1 MLKKQQQSRLFSR
14 AMAIVAVFVAFNLA
28 LANRAEANYLYY
40 NADTQL
46 NSFNKSVYV
55 PALYFGATNGIFSY
69 YNGTVGSYVNPANDT
84 FSIFDNGSAAQ
95 NLRVWKGGS
104 DYLGINNNSI
114 QRYNNQALFIN
125 PSGGN
130 VGIGTTTAS
139 TKLYVNGGTGDSINV
154 NGGYVMGLNSTPVNA
169 DQAVPLGYLQ
179 ANYNSS
185 STSFWDGSKAGNIW
199 SNNSG
204 NVGVGTT
211 NPGAKL
217 EVFGAPSTGIAML
230 LKGDINYGSVIS
242 YSRAGLYNWVAGIGG
257 GSATN
262 GIPISAYGI
271 SEGTTPRFII
281 GVGGNVGIGTTNP
294 LRKLQVNGQS
304 QFDNSNTYTNYS
316 WTGSTLQTNSIEIMD
331 KVGGS
336 TSDGVY
342 PTLVFHDYGN
352 GGAQFSMEGSSKI
365 LHLASGNSNSAG
377 TLQTGGT
384 YFSKLKI
391 WGGLETVGTTS
402 LAITYGNVGIGTTS
416 PGAKLDVVGGQIR
429 GNYGLNVTGPSSINT
444 GLTISDEGSFKRIQ
458 SFESE
463 LLAINPLGNNV
474 AIGTTTAN
482 TRLYVNGGTGNSIN
496 VNGGYVMGLNSTPV
510 NADQAVPLG
519 YLQANYAPTSTI
531 AANSFWSG
539 SLTGNVYNANTGN
552 IGIGVTNP
560 ATLLDLG
567 GGINYTNINE
577 TYQMS
582 SSTAKIIQV
591 RDVAQSSLNLVSDTD
606 SNGSVIGSISFSRS
620 QGQTDAHRNVAGLRA
635 IQTNGGGGTANRGG
649 QLEFWTKQNGG
660 PSVKMVINEG
670 GNVGIGTTT
679 PGNKLTVNSSA
690 LAFSGTPALAGT
702 ADGITGGGGTLY
714 LETGGVSR
722 LFINSSGD
730 VGIGTTNPSSKL
742 QIEQGSRFALRVGD
756 TTTPANDAGLYLR
769 TTGLGTIRTMSGRL
783 GLYTDSDSVDG
794 TKGITINGSN
804 VGIGITNPSN
814 KLGFSASTTEAKI
827 GLNGG
832 YVRGLTIIP
841 IDDTDAVSRKYLHD
855 NFAPIGINSSAF
867 IQNGNSFGTTATLGT
882 NDNNH
887 LNFETNNATRMTIYN
902 NGNVGIGTTNPTTK
916 LAIDGSSQG
925 LSIGKGTLV
934 NGNRP
939 GIDIYGYDNNQ
950 QHSLSLYS
958 NYDDSKRTSDISTGQ
973 YVQQLKID
981 TSAGNSNII
990 INPGTGNVGIGTTS
1004 PTTKLDVVGSI
1015 RTSGQLISTVANGTA
1030 PLAVTSATLVS
1041 NLNADLLD
1049 GIDSTRI
1056 HYLNSTAG
1064 EILDA
1069 NTITAAAR
1077 IYRTT
1082 GGGSNFPVATN
1093 NAGILQ
1099 NFIAYDTNYGYQI
1112 FSQTNVGNL
1121 YWRTKSTGTWGSW
1134 KTIYDSGNLTNSL
1147 TANYHAKWNGS
1158 SLVNGVVYDNG
1169 INIGIGITNPSN
1181 KLGFNASTTEAK
1193 IGLNGGYVRG
1203 LTITPIDDTD
1213 AVSRKYLHDNF
1224 ASAGAAGNVFGTG
1237 TASYLP
1243 KWTATHTLANSLIYD
1258 NGTNLGIGTT
1268 SPSSKLSVVGDINVT
1283 SGNIYSETYRSS
1295 RSDGDIYIQ
1304 AKTASDFISIGTE
1317 VAQNLLR
1324 VQGDGN
1330 VGIGTS
1336 TPVAKLG
1343 VFGSGRVINI
1353 GGGRIGGMDYTPLYD
1368 DEAVSLKYLR
1378 DNYTSTSTIA
1388 SGSFWGG
1395 SLTGNVYNVNSG
1407 NVGIGTTSP
1416 GALLDV
1422 SGVAGNGV
1430 IHAFKTGTGGVL
1442 IGYGGNDIQGR
1453 TSTDAN
1459 GDLILNR
1466 YGGNVGIGTST
1477 PGAKLDVYYG
1487 TTRLWHSTGAYTQF
1501 NANELNHYTST
1512 GGANTL
1518 YIQYPGGNWHT
1529 NIGHGALFIQG
1540 NNGNVGI
1547 GTTSPAYKLDVI
1559 GNGLRIRNT
1568 GDGSGIYL
1576 KPGANSSSPNLIGNG
1591 GNSSE
1596 ETAIY
1601 GAGNVSIN
1609 IDSNNNGTNG
1619 FYIRQ
1624 NAESGGTTLFSLGED
1639 NTAYFNGPNV
1649 GIGITNPSY
1658 KLAFNASTTEAKIG
1672 LNGGYVRGLTIT
1684 PIDDTD
1690 AVSRKYL
1697 HDNFAPISINSNAFV
1712 QNGNSFGTTATLGTN
1727 DNNHLNFE
1735 TNSTTRMTI
1744 YNNGNVGIGITNPS
1758 YKLQVNGNSYI
1769 SGELYN
1775 LYGKAIKRGNDATIA
1790 TDGWYR
1796 IAQTSGDRASGMFN
1810 VMDMTSSRHQSIF
1823 LYASAAY
1830 ASGGNNYQLSLNILS
1845 NNFHGTQAFTKF
1857 RLVRGST
1864 YDPVYLEVY
1873 VANVASNSVRYIL
1886 SDNNWDS
1893 GWTPVDWT
1901 AGSIPSGY
1909 TAIEYSSDN
1918 ISMNVSNNMLLNN
1931 YGTMSIG
1938 TTTATSSSRLFLQ
1951 PAGGSTS
1958 NVINVNGA
1966 AIGGLDLTPINSD
1979 QAVPLGYLQNNF
1991 TSTSTIAATSF
2002 WGGSL
2007 TGNVYSKNTGNVGVG
2022 TTNPTV
2028 NFQISRAGNGE
2039 AVRIQNSSEGI
2050 SYAGLFISPPSWNNG
2065 STAIPA
2071 WIRSYSNAGL
2081 ELFSNTTGGGAN
2093 NPKLS
2098 LVSSDSIRF
2107 SFSTTNTTN
2116 PTDANWSE
2124 KMRINSAGNVGIGT
2138 TNPNGKLEIQ
2148 SNVPGGELLT
2158 RIRNFS
2164 TTDNSYA
2171 TLLLQATT
2179 ADSYSGGGL
2188 RVYRGPNPRM
2198 EIVMDSD
2205 SGWTSTEGITIQ
2217 DGGNVGIGTTSPAYK
2232 LDVVG
2237 SVNASSYS
2245 IGAKAYLENNGTEGV
2260 LRLRNGSNWG
2270 FIARGYSNSPVIG
2283 AHAGGSLNIGGFS
2296 AIDGSAYTTT
2306 ATFDFTT
2313 KNLGIAST
2321 TPKAKLAI
2329 SSSTAVVINV
2339 GGGRVGGLDY
2349 TPVNDDEAVP
2359 LAYLKN
2365 NYAAGDKWSKG
2376 GDTMANT
2383 LTLGTKNYYPLPFIT
2398 NDTERMRLTEG
2409 GNLVIGTTTASV
2421 RLHVESPAGPVAY
2434 FSSRINNGNYSGYI
2448 GNGQSYSLDEF
2459 GLYEAFSGKALAAYD
2474 TASALLNYGGALFID
2489 STSHVGIGTS
2499 NPGTASLKVVGDAV
2513 VTGTLSTQTGSDF
2526 AEEFRSAGE
2535 LEPGTVVVMGDL
2547 GYKSVKASGG
2557 AYDKTVVGI
2566 VSDNPSII
2574 AGHIKTTAKENK
2586 VVVAMSGVVSVK
2598 VTATGGRIERGD
2610 LLTTSSISGQAM
2622 KAKDYR
2628 SGTII
2633 GKALEDL
2640 EGKSGVIKVLVNLQ

>member
-1 MLKKQQQSRLFSR
+1 
-14 AMAIVAVFVAFNLA
+14 MAIVAVFVAFNLA

-679 PGNKLTVNSSA
+679 PGNKLTVNSGA

-1487 TTRLWHSTGAYTQF
+1487 ATRLWHSTGAYTQF

-1518 YIQYPGGNWHT
+1518 FIQYPGGNWHT
-1529 NIGHGALFIQG
+1529 NIGRGALFIQG
-1540 NNGNVGI
+1540 NNGNVGVGTSSFPAYDGVASKLRI
-1547 GTTSPAYKLDVI
+1547 YGSSSTGVVVDTPTSSVSDFILASNNSPKWHLLNRSASGDRFELFAGGAGAKLVVLQSGNVGIGTTNPTSTLHVYGEGNVINVSQRFIGGLDLTPTENDQAVPLGYLKSNYNSSSTLFWGGSLTGNISNNNTGNVGVGTTSPAQKLHV
-1559 GNGLRIRNT
+1559 
-1568 GDGSGIYL
+1568 
-1576 KPGANSSSPNLIGNG
+1576 
-1591 GNSSE
+1591 
-1596 ETAIY
+1596 
-1601 GAGNVSIN
+1601 AGNLRVDNSIYVYDPTYYSRIYYEDSGGKFVNHIQRWGGQFNWRMQSSGEVTRNLASLVAVPDSSIN
-1609 IDSNNNGTNG
+1609 FFEMYSQTGGASTVRINTNG
-1619 FYIRQ
+1619 
-1624 NAESGGTTLFSLGED
+1624 SS
-1639 NTAYFNGPNV
+1639 YFNGGNV
-1649 GIGITNPSY
+1649 GIGTTNPGTA
-1658 KLAFNASTTEAKIG
+1658 KLSVEINSTSTDFNASSYPLKLRNVAWTGNQITGIEFWNGVQKTVPTARIISQMNGSGAGGENLYFQTQPSSAINPNPNQPTTKFSILADGNVGIGTAVPYAKLHVYNAVDGVFNG
-1672 LNGGYVRGLTIT
+1672 LVVDNRKTYGAGTGVNETSRILLSLSESSAVDPLNRVMGYIESGV
-1684 PIDDTD
+1684 
-1690 AVSRKYL
+1690 
-1697 HDNFAPISINSNAFV
+1697 NSE
-1712 QNGNSFGTTATLGTN
+1712 S
-1727 DNNHLNFE
+1727 
-1735 TNSTTRMTI
+1735 NSTDGWLALGSRTSANATEKLRITS
-1744 YNNGNVGIGITNPS
+1744 NGNVGIGITNPGA
-1758 YKLQVNGNSYI
+1758 KLQVYGDYMRLQANNATNSPTRFQFGDQAGQNQAFLMHDAGSSWY
-1769 SGELYN
+1769 SG
-1775 LYGKAIKRGNDATIA
+1775 
-1790 TDGWYR
+1790 
-1796 IAQTSGDRASGMFN
+1796 
-1810 VMDMTSSRHQSIF
+1810 
-1823 LYASAAY
+1823 
-1830 ASGGNNYQLSLNILS
+1830 LSLNHYYTGNNVYTYSNTSSTWKGAASILMRHDAAILFRTIS
-1845 NNFHGTQAFTKF
+1845 DGTSTEPPIRMIVDNSGKVGLGTTTPSMTLSIYSSGSGTRVVNVGNGAVAGLVLTPTNPDEAASKSYVDGLFGNAFMQGGNSFNANATLGTNDNFNLNFETNSTTKMV
-1857 RLVRGST
+1857 LNT
-1864 YDPVYLEVY
+1864 
-1873 VANVASNSVRYIL
+1873 
-1886 SDNNWDS
+1886 
-1893 GWTPVDWT
+1893 
-1901 AGSIPSGY
+1901 SGY
-1909 TAIEYSSDN
+1909 
-1918 ISMNVSNNMLLNN
+1918 L
-1931 YGTMSIG
+1931 GIG
-1938 TTTATSSSRLFLQ
+1938 TTTPAARLQVKGGLILNHTSVADANYTATVDDYVIGYTSLTANRVVTLPNSLCIPGRYFAILDESGS
-1951 PAGGSTS
+1951 AGSGSAAITIDPEGST
-1958 NVINVNGA
+1958 NI
-1966 AIGGLDLTPINSD
+1966 I
-1979 QAVPLGYLQNNF
+1979 
-1991 TSTSTIAATSF
+1991 
-2002 WGGSL
+2002 
-2007 TGNVYSKNTGNVGVG
+2007 
-2022 TTNPTV
+2022 
-2028 NFQISRAGNGE
+2028 
-2039 AVRIQNSSEGI
+2039 
-2050 SYAGLFISPPSWNNG
+2050 G
-2065 STAIPA
+2065 STT
-2071 WIRSYSNAGL
+2071 L
-2081 ELFSNTTGGGAN
+2081 T
-2093 NPKLS
+2093 
-2098 LVSSDSIRF
+2098 
-2107 SFSTTNTTN
+2107 
-2116 PTDANWSE
+2116 
-2124 KMRINSAGNVGIGT
+2124 ING
-2138 TNPNGKLEIQ
+2138 PY
-2148 SNVPGGELLT
+2148 
-2158 RIRNFS
+2158 
-2164 TTDNSYA
+2164 NS
-2171 TLLLQATT
+2171 
-2179 ADSYSGGGL
+2179 
-2188 RVYRGPNPRM
+2188 VY
-2198 EIVMDSD
+2198 VFC
-2205 SGWTSTEGITIQ
+2205 
-2217 DGGNVGIGTTSPAYK
+2217 GGN
-2232 LDVVG
+2232 
-2237 SVNASSYS
+2237 NQ
-2245 IGAKAYLENNGTEGV
+2245 
-2260 LRLRNGSNWG
+2260 W
-2270 FIARGYSNSPVIG
+2270 FI
-2283 AHAGGSLNIGGFS
+2283 L
-2296 AIDGSAYTTT
+2296 
-2306 ATFDFTT
+2306 
-2313 KNLGIAST
+2313 
-2321 TPKAKLAI
+2321 
-2329 SSSTAVVINV
+2329 
-2339 GGGRVGGLDY
+2339 
-2349 TPVNDDEAVP
+2349 
-2359 LAYLKN
+2359 
-2365 NYAAGDKWSKG
+2365 
-2376 GDTMANT
+2376 
-2383 LTLGTKNYYPLPFIT
+2383 
-2398 NDTERMRLTEG
+2398 
-2409 GNLVIGTTTASV
+2409 
-2421 RLHVESPAGPVAY
+2421 
-2434 FSSRINNGNYSGYI
+2434 
-2448 GNGQSYSLDEF
+2448 
-2459 GLYEAFSGKALAAYD
+2459 
-2474 TASALLNYGGALFID
+2474 
-2489 STSHVGIGTS
+2489 
-2499 NPGTASLKVVGDAV
+2499 
-2513 VTGTLSTQTGSDF
+2513 
-2526 AEEFRSAGE
+2526 
-2535 LEPGTVVVMGDL
+2535 
-2547 GYKSVKASGG
+2547 
-2557 AYDKTVVGI
+2557 
-2566 VSDNPSII
+2566 
-2574 AGHIKTTAKENK
+2574 
-2586 VVVAMSGVVSVK
+2586 
-2598 VTATGGRIERGD
+2598 
-2610 LLTTSSISGQAM
+2610 
-2622 KAKDYR
+2622 
-2628 SGTII
+2628 
-2633 GKALEDL
+2633 
-2640 EGKSGVIKVLVNLQ
+2640 